1 MGFRFPKTWSSV
13 WQNRPIRKFCSIKS
27 TRPGPAIKQ
36 ARAGGLGGLGF
47 SPPSYAARARGEE
60 DRAVAASPDPRSEPW
75 RDQSATMSSQHQHRR
90 RGEDKQVAALPPW
103 QLIMVDKYI
112 WIWRLHTKII
122 NSGDFGYQIQV
133 IINTGEFSCQILII
147 NGNVEL
153 YKIINDYGNYI
164 TKWKN
169 L

>member
-1 MGFRFPKTWSSV
+1 MTSEPKGVYLVSSSWKPLFSPLSFKYAAISPYSRRVLKSHKGKDLMGFRFPKTWSTV

-60 DRAVAASPDPRSEPW
+60 DRAIAASPDPRSEPW

-90 RGEDKQVAALPPW
+90 RGEDKQVAALPPR
-103 QLIMVDKYI
+103 QLIMGG
-112 WIWRLHTKII
+112 T
-122 NSGDFGYQIQV
+122 
-133 IINTGEFSCQILII
+133 E
-147 NGNVEL
+147 
-153 YKIINDYGNYI
+153 
-164 TKWKN
+164 
-169 L
+169 